1 MALRSLLQHV
11 KQEEELDI
19 MKTVFKLRN
28 LRPKLVQTQ
37 EQYSLL
43 YQVREGGERE
53 RERERKKEKKRLYI
67 KHTCTSAL

>member
-43 YQVREGGERE
+43 YQVRESRE
-53 RERERKKEKKRLYI
+53 RKRKRERKKEREKETMY
-67 KHTCTSAL
+67 

>member
-11 KQEEELDI
+11 EQEEELDV

-43 YQVREGGERE
+43 YQVRERE
-53 RERERKKEKKRLYI
+53 RERLKVHSERQPRLEPGTCPYI
-67 KHTCTSAL
+67 HIR